1 MVKEKD
7 LIGDLTEELSSG
19 KRSEGKINDKR
30 GEANNRQGE
39 GEANNQHS
47 EANDK
52 RNEAC
57 DKRKEVCDKFNEAGD
72 ELVEVNAKRSETNA
86 KRSET
91 SDKRSEQ
98 LIAELRAL
106 AAAGGADLFGIA
118 DLTAASTVIEAG
130 CGLRFC
136 KFNRAVALAVCFP
149 REVIQE
155 LLEGPTHTY
164 LHYYRVVNARLDD
177 LALRISNYLQVR
189 GFKTFPIPSSQRVSR
204 DRLAGIFPHRLAA
217 QLAGLG
223 WIGKSGSL
231 ITREFGPRIRLVT
244 VLTDAPLC
252 PNQPVDS
259 AAKNCG
265 KCQLCIESC
274 PAQALKGVGGVS
286 PIGSAASFDP
296 QLCDEYQNRVR
307 SQFGKRV
314 CGVCLAVC
322 PFGK

>member
-7 LIGDLTEELSSG
+7 LSKALTKELSGG
-19 KRSEGKINDKR
+19 KRSETNDKR
-30 GEANNRQGE
+30 GEAN
-39 GEANNQHS
+39 
-47 EANDK
+47 DK
-52 RNEAC
+52 CNEAC
-57 DKRKEVCDKFNEAGD
+57 DKLAEA
-72 ELVEVNAKRSETNA
+72 NAR
-86 KRSET
+86 
-91 SDKRSEQ
+91 RSEQ
-98 LIAELRAL
+98 LLAELRNL
-106 AAAGGADLFGIA
+106 AAAGGADMFGIA
-118 DLTAASTVIEAG
+118 DLTAASTVIEVG
-130 CGLRFC
+130 YGLGFR

-164 LHYYRVVNARLDD
+164 LHYYRVINARLDD
-177 LALRISNYLQVR
+177 LALRISNYLQVQ
-189 GFKTFPIPSSQRVSR
+189 GYKTFPIPSSQRVSR

-223 WIGKSGSL
+223 WIGKSGCL

-265 KCQLCIESC
+265 ECQLCIKSC
-274 PAQALKGVGGVS
+274 PAQAIKGADGES
-286 PIGSAASFDP
+286 PAGSAGLFDP

>member
-1 MVKEKD
+1 MVKD
-7 LIGDLTEELSSG
+7 IDLTKVSSEELS
-19 KRSEGKINDKR
+19 
-30 GEANNRQGE
+30 GEANNKRNYE
-39 GEANNQHS
+39 NHS
-47 EANDK
+47 EVSDK
-52 RNEAC
+52 Q
-57 DKRKEVCDKFNEAGD
+57 
-72 ELVEVNAKRSETNA
+72 SETD
-86 KRSET
+86 
-91 SDKRSEQ
+91 DKCSVQ
-98 LIAELRAL
+98 LTAELRAL

-118 DLTAASTVIEAG
+118 DLTAASAVIEAG
-130 CGLRFC
+130 YGLGFRR
-136 KFNRAVALAVCFP
+136 FNRAAALAVCFP

-177 LALRISNYLQVR
+177 LGLRISSYLQVR
-189 GFKTFPIPSSQRVSR
+189 GFRTFPIPSSQRISR

-259 AAKNCG
+259 AAENCG
-265 KCQLCIESC
+265 ECQLCIKSC
-274 PAQALKGVGGVS
+274 PAQAIKGADWE
-286 PIGSAASFDP
+286 PLAGSAGRFDP
-296 QLCDEYQNRVR
+296 QLCDEYQDRVR